1 MAWTA
6 PASYSVAE
14 IVTAAKLN
22 THIRDNLDYLK
33 GNAGAVD
40 IVNTF
45 NLKPAAANPEFGM
58 YLPASSSV
66 AQYVMYDQTG
76 TYRAIAGF
84 GGSTYATAALQNSF
98 FFLTNGASGDV
109 VFMPNGTETARFKVG
124 GQMKLAGVGGGM
136 LFLSANAVDG
146 TLQTPA
152 IAGTVTQS
160 AAFWIYDRNNTGGG
174 FVQASGNMLAL
185 SQTFN
190 LINTDTVTVTLTAGG
205 AITVQRT
212 AGTNGTHQVNMM
224 VLYK

>member
-22 THIRDNLDYLK
+22 THIRDNFDYLK

-40 IVNTF
+40 IVAAF

-58 YLPASSSV
+58 YLPASSNV
-66 AQYVMYDQTG
+66 AQYVMYDETS

-84 GGSTYATAALQNSF
+84 GGSTYATTALRNSF

-109 VFMPNGTETARFKVG
+109 VFMPNGVETARYKPGGAAQFK
-124 GQMKLAGVGGGM
+124 APSGGM
-136 LFLSANAVDG
+136 LYLSAAAVVG
-146 TLQTPA
+146 SVVTLA
-152 IAGTVTQS
+152 AAGTVTS
-160 AAFWIYDRNNTGGG
+160 GAIVIINDRNNGTG
-174 FVQASGNMLAL
+174 A
-185 SQTFN
+185 N
-190 LINTDTVTVTLTAGG
+190 LIGGPIMLGLAGATNTAGTDTITTSVTAGG

-212 AGTNGTHQVNMM
+212 AGTQTHDLNVWA
-224 VLYK
+224 LYR